1 MKMMTMT
8 GNEMVSAKNGGYS
21 AVFLW
26 SFLAAVSGANTE
38 PTKQDSRAVYGRGRA
53 AAKRRK
59 HWIRQAVWLWGLC
72 RTSALVTDTRLPRS
86 TSHQQYAAFDVWG
99 EGELVKE
106 GAGADAVCSVQHGE
120 IGGEGFRVAGDIKDA
135 RKAGE
140 QREGGVINACAR
152 RVNEDGVE
160 VVGGKRNTVLLQ
172 AAEGALAAHRFAQF
186 CRRKAGDGNIGAVI
200 QKEVFAQGAD
210 AAFAHF
216 GGKHAAVTL
225 RERQGEVAVA
235 AVEFEQV
242 GGRVA
247 RLLTGPGKHL
257 RADGGVWLAE
267 AVFVL
272 AVVEILPAD
281 MEGFPHEVAAEDDFL
296 FAGAADKADAERG
309 GECLCFCLPGVIQRA
324 VIDEADHHLTRLRGV
339 KFGLKETVAQDGTLT
354 DSGHERGHQ
363 AVDGIAGRRE
373 IVAADTLSGVVGH
386 GKVAVIPIMP
396 DAKFRAHPV
405 ARWRRGIDRRRRGG
419 ERGEQGGKARGFFG

>member
-1 MKMMTMT
+1 MRFM
-8 GNEMVSAKNGGYS
+8 E
-21 AVFLW
+21 
-26 SFLAAVSGANTE
+26 E
-38 PTKQDSRAVYGRGRA
+38 GRA
-53 AAKRRK
+53 TTK
-59 HWIRQAVWLWGLC
+59 
-72 RTSALVTDTRLPRS
+72 DTRLPRS
-86 TSHQQYAAFDVWG
+86 TSFQQHAAFDVWG

-106 GAGADAVCSVQHGE
+106 GAGADAVRSVQHGE
-120 IGGEGFRVAGDIKDA
+120 IGGEGFRVAGDVEDA

-140 QREGGVINACAR
+140 QGEGGVINACAR

-160 VVGGKRNTVLLQ
+160 VVGGKRNAVLLQ
-172 AAEGALAAHRFAQF
+172 AAETSLTAHRLAQF

-210 AAFAHF
+210 AALAHF
-216 GGKHAAVTL
+216 GSKHAAVTL

-242 GGRVA
+242 GGRIA
-247 RLLTGPGKHL
+247 RLLAGPGEHL
-257 RADGGVWLAE
+257 RADGSVWLAE

-281 MEGFPHEVAAEDDFL
+281 MEGFLHEVAAEDDFL

-309 GECLCFCLPGVIQRA
+309 GERLRFRLPGVIQRA
-324 VIDEADHHLTRLRGV
+324 VIDEADHDLARLRGV
-339 KFGLKETVAQDGTLT
+339 KFGLKETVAQDGTLA
-354 DSGHERGHQ
+354 DGGHKRRHQ
-363 AVDGIAGRRE
+363 TVDGFIGRRE
-373 IVAADTLSGVVGH
+373 IVAADALSGTVGH

-405 ARWRRGIDRRRRGG
+405 ACWRRGIYGGRRGR

>member
-1 MKMMTMT
+1 M
-8 GNEMVSAKNGGYS
+8 
-21 AVFLW
+21 
-26 SFLAAVSGANTE
+26 
-38 PTKQDSRAVYGRGRA
+38 R
-53 AAKRRK
+53 
-59 HWIRQAVWLWGLC
+59 
-72 RTSALVTDTRLPRS
+72 
-86 TSHQQYAAFDVWG
+86 
-99 EGELVKE
+99 
-106 GAGADAVCSVQHGE
+106 SVQHGE
-120 IGGEGFRVAGDIKDA
+120 IGSEGFRVAGDIKDA

-140 QREGGVINACAR
+140 QGEGGVINACAR

-160 VVGGKRNTVLLQ
+160 VVGGKCNAVLLQ
-172 AAEGALAAHRFAQF
+172 AAEGAFTVHRLAQF
-186 CRRKAGDGNIGAVI
+186 CCRKAGDGNIGTVI

-210 AAFAHF
+210 AALAHF

-242 GGRVA
+242 GDRIA
-247 RLLTGPGKHL
+247 RLLAGPGEHL

-267 AVFVL
+267 AIFVL

-281 MEGFPHEVAAEDDFL
+281 MEGFLHEVAAEDDFL
-296 FAGAADKADAERG
+296 FAGAADNADIKRG
-309 GECLCFCLPGVIQRA
+309 GERLRFRLPGVIQRA
-324 VIDEADHHLTRLRGV
+324 VIDEADHDFARLCGV
-339 KFGLKETVAQDGTLT
+339 KFGLKEAVAQGGMLADG
-354 DSGHERGHQ
+354 GHKRRHQ

-373 IVAADTLSGVVGH
+373 IVTADAFSSSIGH

-419 ERGEQGGKARGFFG
+419 ERGKQGGKARGFFG